1 MQAYRTINCNDVEV
15 IAVIKTSP
23 DSKEWWQYFNES
35 IAPMPAQQKA
45 QFINK

>member
-23 DSKEWWQYFNES
+23 DPKEWWQYFNES
-35 IAPMPAQQKA
+35 LLPMPAGQKA
-45 QFINK
+45 AFMNK